1 MTNKTLLI
9 ATKNSGKAEEF
20 KALFKSR
27 GYEIKTLL
35 DFPELEDVEET
46 GTTFEENALLKA
58 ETISKVLNQLVI
70 ADDSGLRVNALG
82 GMPGVYSARYA
93 GEQKNDASNNAKL
106 LADLGEE
113 DSSDRSASFHCALAA
128 AHPEKESLVVYG
140 QVDGLIAEFPTG
152 EHGFGYDP
160 LFYIEDL
167 GKTMAELSQEQKN
180 NISHRAN
187 ALAKLDKVFDDWIG
201 EV

>member
-1 MTNKTLLI
+1 M
-9 ATKNSGKAEEF
+9 
-20 KALFKSR
+20 
-27 GYEIKTLL
+27 
-35 DFPELEDVEET
+35 
-46 GTTFEENALLKA
+46 
-58 ETISKVLNQLVI
+58 
-70 ADDSGLRVNALG
+70 
-82 GMPGVYSARYA
+82 
-93 GEQKNDASNNAKL
+93 
-106 LADLGEE
+106 
-113 DSSDRSASFHCALAA
+113 
-128 AHPEKESLVVYG
+128 AHPEKESLVVHG

>member
-9 ATKNSGKAEEF
+9 ATKNTGKAEEF

-35 DFPELEDVEET
+35 DYPELEDVEET

-113 DSSDRSASFHCALAA
+113 DSSDRSASFYCALAA

-140 QVDGLIAEFPTG
+140 QVDGLIAEFPIG

>member
-9 ATKNSGKAEEF
+9 ATKNTGKAEEF

-27 GYEIKTLL
+27 GYKIKTLL
-35 DFPELEDVEET
+35 DYPELEDVDET

-113 DSSDRSASFHCALAA
+113 DRSDRSASFHCALAV

-140 QVDGLIAEFPTG
+140 QVDGLIAEFPIG